1 MSEQSFVSELLG
13 SNSND
18 DDRQDC
24 DHSHRSNRLPT
35 LTIYVANTF
44 IVGNPVI
51 YNRTTKIWSLATSST
66 GCDFIVVNVDDDSN
80 WFDVANVGVYDIN
93 QLNLD
98 GRVYVDANSLL
109 TNTVTAQKV
118 GFISNGVITI
128 NIS

>member
-1 MSEQSFVSELLG
+1 M
-13 SNSND
+13 
-18 DDRQDC
+18 
-24 DHSHRSNRLPT
+24 
-35 LTIYVANTF
+35 
-44 IVGNPVI
+44 
-51 YNRTTKIWSLATSST
+51 ATSST
-66 GCDFIVVNVDDDSN
+66 SCDFIVVNVDDDSN

-128 NIS
+128 NIP